1 MKTNLRLL
9 SVLLGVIAA
18 AGLVRGADEA
28 APAASVNPGEPLH
41 VKFSDPAKPGTV
53 RLKMMWGDVTVTAA
67 DVPDVV
73 VESNIKNKHATE
85 KAPDGLRRLD
95 SEVTYSASE
104 KDNVIRLDFGSD
116 MPGPEAAGTNVRLT
130 VPRRTS
136 VIVSDAMG
144 GKVTITGVAG
154 EVEVHN
160 MNGKIDLDQLAGG
173 ALVETMNGEVNASF
187 THVPVDKPLSFTS
200 MNGEIEVR
208 VPADTKANVRLR
220 THNGAIFTDF
230 DDKVLV
236 TKTEASNAPFS
247 HRMKIKSSDGHTETD
262 EEWQQ
267 DVHDAVREAVRTGM
281 EAAREAIAAAHEAA
295 QAARE
300 GAAEAHG
307 SPMPP
312 MPPMPAMP
320 AVPAISGGKVVSGT
334 LNGGGPDIQ
343 IATMNGTITLRKLQP

>member
-1 MKTNLRLL
+1 MKTIRPL
-9 SVLLGVIAA
+9 VPILLGLAA

-28 APAASVNPGEPLH
+28 PPPAEANPAAPLH

-53 RLKMMWGDVTVTAA
+53 RLKMMWGDVTVVAA
-67 DVPDVV
+67 DIPDVV
-73 VESNIKNKHATE
+73 VESNIKNKHAEE

-104 KDNVIRLDFGSD
+104 KDNVIRLEFGTD
-116 MPGPEAAGTNVRLT
+116 QPGPEAGSAVVTLT
-130 VPRRTS
+130 VPRQTS
-136 VIVSDAMG
+136 VIVSDAFG
-144 GKVTITGVAG
+144 GKVTVHGVAG
-154 EVEVHN
+154 DVEVHD
-160 MNGKIDLDQLAGG
+160 MNGEIHLDQLAGA
-173 ALVETMNGEVNASF
+173 ALVETMNGEVHASF
-187 THVPVDKPLSFTS
+187 THVPAGKPLSFTS
-200 MNGEIEVR
+200 MNGEIDVR

-220 THNGAIFTDF
+220 THNGAIYTDF

-236 TKTEASNAPFS
+236 TKTEASNAPFT
-247 HRMKIKSSDGHTETD
+247 HRVKIKTSGGHTETD

-300 GAAEAHG
+300 GAAEAQG
-307 SPMPP
+307 GAMPAMPAMPP
-312 MPPMPAMP
+312 MP